1 MNFMDVV
8 SKRIVELRE
17 EKGETQQEL
26 ANAIGITRQTL
37 SRYEIAARTVNVDV
51 LAALAQHFKVSAD
64 YLLGLSDIR
73 STVQNMQTACEVT
86 GLSEKAI
93 ENIKSLE
100 YRMPDKIRKKNMNFI
115 EKNKIEQT
123 EIAHHLYE
131 EIKETFYYSINEKD
145 KTIMQITNTLFE
157 SKYFDKIIRTIVAAC
172 LKRVESDEHIDSLKK
187 IESETN
193 QEEKKDARDA
203 LILAEE
209 FSEEQRNIDNSYKVA
224 IMDVYAFAKEF
235 VEFYAKQKREG
246 ESDGKHHGTQE

>member
-1 MNFMDVV
+1 MKFRK
-8 SKRIVELRE
+8 KR
-17 EKGETQQEL
+17 KQEL

-37 SRYEIAARTVNVDV
+37 SRYEIAARTVNADV

-100 YRMPDKIRKKNMNFI
+100 YRMPDIIRKENMNQ
-115 EKNKIEQT
+115 KNKIEQT
-123 EIAHHLYE
+123 EISYPLYE
-131 EIKETFYYSINEKD
+131 EIKETFYYSIHEKD

-187 IESETN
+187 IGSETN

-203 LILAEE
+203 LILAAE

-235 VEFYAKQKREG
+235 VEFYARQKREG

>member
-37 SRYEIAARTVNVDV
+37 SRYEIAARTVNADV
-51 LAALAQHFKVSAD
+51 LAALAQHFKVSTD

-73 STVQNMQTACEVT
+73 STVKNMQTACEVT

-100 YRMPDKIRKKNMNFI
+100 YRMPDMIRKENMNQ
-115 EKNKIEQT
+115 KNKIEQA
-123 EIAHHLYE
+123 EISYPLYE
-131 EIKETFYYSINEKD
+131 EIKETFYYSIHEKD

-172 LKRVESDEHIDSLKK
+172 LKRVESDEHKDFLKK
-187 IESETN
+187 IGSETN
-193 QEEKKDARDA
+193 QKEKI
-203 LILAEE
+203 ILAEE
-209 FSEEQRNIDNSYKVA
+209 FLKEQRNIDNSYKVA
-224 IMDVYAFAKEF
+224 IMDVYAFAKDF
-235 VEFYAKQKREG
+235 VEFYARQKREG

>member
-123 EIAHHLYE
+123 EIAYHLYE

-187 IESETN
+187 IGSETN
-193 QEEKKDARDA
+193 QKEKI
-203 LILAEE
+203 ILAEE

-224 IMDVYAFAKEF
+224 IMDVYAFAKDF
-235 VEFYAKQKREG
+235 VEFYARQKREG

>member
-1 MNFMDVV
+1 MKFRK
-8 SKRIVELRE
+8 KR
-17 EKGETQQEL
+17 KQEL

-37 SRYEIAARTVNVDV
+37 SRYEIAARTVNADV

-100 YRMPDKIRKKNMNFI
+100 YRMSDIIRKENMNQ
-115 EKNKIEQT
+115 KNKIEQT
-123 EIAHHLYE
+123 EISYPLYE
-131 EIKETFYYSINEKD
+131 EIKETFYYSIHEKD

-187 IESETN
+187 IGSETN

-203 LILAEE
+203 LILAAE

-235 VEFYAKQKREG
+235 VEFYARQKREG